1 MTPKTTSMPAN
12 LDILMLSQICNERL
26 NTMFNHYLR
35 DIPAADLKAAM
46 EYSLLNGGK
55 RLRPML
61 TYASGHTFNAP
72 LENLDIPASAVEII
86 HTYSL
91 IHDDLPCMDNADL
104 RRGKPTSHKVYGEAI
119 AVLAGDALHTLTM
132 QIIASHPSKLKAEKR
147 VQMMAVLSQACGPF
161 GMAAGQS
168 MDITLMGSDTISGDL
183 LQTIY
188 QLKTGALLQASI
200 ELGWLASNDDNE
212 LNHQAMLDFGKHIG
226 LAFQIQDDILDEEI
240 ATEQLGKTQ
249 GIDLKNNKIT
259 YPQLYGMQA
268 AKDKVQSMY
277 QEALESINY
286 LGEKA
291 GLLRELAKVMLERKK

>member
-1 MTPKTTSMPAN
+1 MPTELEIN
-12 LDILMLSQICNERL
+12 SLSHICNERL
-26 NTMFNHYLR
+26 NKLFNYYLHN
-35 DIPAADLKAAM
+35 IPAVDLKAAM

-61 TYASGHTFNAP
+61 TYAAGHTFNAP
-72 LENLDIPASAVEII
+72 LDTLDIPASAVEII

-104 RRGKPTSHKVYGEAI
+104 RRGKPTSHKMYGEAL

-132 QIIASHPSKLKAEKR
+132 QIIAHHPSKLKAEKR
-147 VQMMAVLSQACGPF
+147 VQMMTVLSLACGPF

-168 MDITLMGSDTISGDL
+168 MDITLMGSNTISGDL

-200 ELGWLASNDDNE
+200 ELGWLASNDDDE

-249 GIDLKNNKIT
+249 GIDLKNNKMT
-259 YPQLYGMQA
+259 YPRLYGVQA
-268 AKDKVQSMY
+268 AKDKVQSLY

-291 GLLRELAKVMLERKK
+291 DLLRELAKMMLRRQR